1 MKLIEKSFICSF
13 VFILSFSVAI
23 FSAQCSDI
31 ENSILRMH
39 VIANSD
45 SDEDQR
51 VKLLVKDEVVKEGA
65 KLLENAETK
74 EEAINILME
83 NILLLEETANKEL
96 FENGFDEKACVSIE
110 KTFFPTRQYE
120 NVTLPAGMY
129 DSLLVEIGEA
139 KGKNFWCVMFPS
151 MCIPMAQDE
160 DKLCEVLTLDEY
172 EITSN
177 PQKFKIQW
185 KTAEIFEKIRNLIKN
200 YRE

>member
-13 VFILSFSVAI
+13 VLILSFSVAI

-31 ENSILRMH
+31 ENSVLRMH

-45 SDEDQR
+45 SDEDQM

-74 EEAINILME
+74 EEAMNILME

-96 FENGFDEKACVSIE
+96 SENGFEEKAEVSVE

-120 NVTLPAGMY
+120 NVTLPAGIY

-151 MCIPMAQDE
+151 MCIPMAQKE
-160 DKLCEVLTLDEY
+160 DKLCEVLTSDEY

-177 PQKFKIQW
+177 PQNYKIQW
-185 KTAEIFEKIRNLIKN
+185 KTAEIFEKIRNFIKN
-200 YRE
+200 YKE